1 LGVAS
6 RLQLQPETM
15 RTTPVLAILLVSS
28 TGSAN
33 TQKDLGPT
41 EVRTHLATADAAI
54 AQCYVAT
61 VGEGVGGRLDVTL
74 TIHRKGIIDH
84 VDVRAHGVAAKLVTK
99 IDACVRTALEGVT
112 FPSRKVGTTAVIPY
126 VWQKTV
132 AAGAGP
138 QESCWNPK
146 GCKTT
151 NDAPSTAT
159 KPTKPKSITT
169 THQARRAPRG

>member
-1 LGVAS
+1 
-6 RLQLQPETM
+6 M
-15 RTTPVLAILLVSS
+15 RTTPILAVLLVSS
-28 TGSAN
+28 LASAN
-33 TQKDLGPT
+33 NGKDLGPG

-74 TIHRKGIIDH
+74 TIHRKGLIDH
-84 VDVRAHGVAAKLVTK
+84 VDVRAPGVDAKLVTK

-126 VWQKTV
+126 LWQKTV

-146 GCKTT
+146 GCQTT
-151 NDAPSTAT
+151 DEAPATAT
-159 KPTKPKSITT
+159 KPAKSKSITT

>member
-1 LGVAS
+1 
-6 RLQLQPETM
+6 M
-15 RTTPVLAILLVSS
+15 RITPVLTIILVTSS
-28 TGSAN
+28 IASAN
-33 TQKDLGPT
+33 AGKDLGPS
-41 EVRTHLATADAAI
+41 EVRTHLADADAAI
-54 AQCYVAT
+54 AQCYVAA
-61 VGEGVGGRLDVTL
+61 VGQGVGGRLEVTL

-84 VDVRAHGVAAKLVTK
+84 VDVRAPGVAAKLVTK

-151 NDAPSTAT
+151 GDAPTTAT
-159 KPTKPKSITT
+159 KKTTPAPVSTKR
-169 THQARRAPRG
+169 QARRAPRG